1 MFYKDSATGIV
12 YDVPG
17 KYDYE
22 IILDPPMLQ
31 FMPNAE
37 DESPAEAEGYTVFK
51 TKKKRS
57 LRKKEESVIGV
68 WYSVQE
74 PSTAARPAHAV
85 RLLPPVRNS
94 FLVPNGETTANVYA
108 IPLYQA
114 KDLTGSSR
122 NYSATLLVFATKR
135 VIFTS
140 LQGPLDSQEIHVLNE
155 QLLTEVT
162 SHDASVQSLVWFRD
176 PRNISE
182 CAFPNAVVDVEKD
195 ILALLLRSAEEGDHI
210 QTSEERQTAILR
222 RRKTLRLG
230 VFLVLVALGVSFADN
245 RVKHMD
251 QEKLQ
256 ELRSQDTNFQRSLAV
271 QKKMADSYDFLV
283 TSLKKQPDYTWTL
296 LRLYGGTFGLTKRHF
311 DMTLQMRKD
320 QPVVIYSVTGQA
332 FAKIG
337 DFRPVIK
344 AQLKDNGFVPKT
356 ITFIP
361 NANLLPTITLSG
373 EATLG
378 VKQ

>member
-1 MFYKDSATGIV
+1 M
-12 YDVPG
+12 
-17 KYDYE
+17 
-22 IILDPPMLQ
+22 
-31 FMPNAE
+31 
-37 DESPAEAEGYTVFK
+37 
-51 TKKKRS
+51 
-57 LRKKEESVIGV
+57 
-68 WYSVQE
+68 
-74 PSTAARPAHAV
+74 
-85 RLLPPVRNS
+85 
-94 FLVPNGETTANVYA
+94 
-108 IPLYQA
+108 
-114 KDLTGSSR
+114 
-122 NYSATLLVFATKR
+122 
-135 VIFTS
+135 
-140 LQGPLDSQEIHVLNE
+140 
-155 QLLTEVT
+155 
-162 SHDASVQSLVWFRD
+162 
-176 PRNISE
+176 
-182 CAFPNAVVDVEKD
+182 
-195 ILALLLRSAEEGDHI
+195 
-210 QTSEERQTAILR
+210 
-222 RRKTLRLG
+222 
-230 VFLVLVALGVSFADN
+230 VALGVSFASN

-251 QEKLQ
+251 QEKIQ
-256 ELRSQDTNFQRSLAV
+256 ELRSQNTNFQRSLAV